1 MTAVLYLLTG
11 LLSSNVYA
19 QEAETKQDLEP
30 PPPVVKLERI
40 PPRTS
45 YELGV
50 QIGFASL
57 PQFEADVNAWPGF
70 GARFNWGKNIALH
83 RLGFGISGSLEGP
96 APKYFT
102 LALEPNLAWDFVGGS
117 GFAMGASIG
126 PSLLL
131 NSELTLRGPEWT
143 PNFAP
148 TAAVRL
154 GWSQSWSRMGR
165 RMHIYFEPKLRMTTG
180 GLGPAAAIVIGSGRG
195 K

>member
-1 MTAVLYLLTG
+1 MYVLSG
-11 LLSSNVYA
+11 LLSWNVYA
-19 QEAETKQDLEP
+19 QEAAPAEDLEP
-30 PPPVVKLERI
+30 PPPVVTLERI

-57 PQFEADVNAWPGF
+57 PQFEADVSAWPGF

-83 RLGFGISGSLEGP
+83 RIGFGISGSLEGP
-96 APKYFT
+96 APKFYT
-102 LALEPNLAWDFVGGS
+102 LAIEPNVAWDFVSGK
-117 GFAMGASIG
+117 GFALGASVG

-131 NSELTLRGPEWT
+131 NSELTLRGSELT
-143 PNFAP
+143 PNLAP
-148 TAAVRL
+148 TAAFRV

-165 RMHIYFEPKLRMTTG
+165 RMHVYFEPKLRMTTG
-180 GLGPAAAIVIGSGRG
+180 GLGPGAAVVIGSGRG